1 MDCLYIRYFSYH
13 VLLFVWDCVLCDT
26 RSYICNSFSCQCFL
40 LTVWNQFMAF
50 CICQDICVTIA
61 CHQKLWIPAKV
72 FPSYSYLEPCHNMRF
87 YKKIFSFF
95 LKAWNFSTRSM
106 QVFCKGG
113 EWLDPSKVNF
123 TECWFQVKIF
133 LKAEM
138 LQLCILFLPAYSP
151 QIFFNIKKKVWIGKH
166 FNDGLGA
173 HGSWEFLTISGGIF
187 LIESFRVLESL
198 GEFIWPL
205 GSPWWGLNGLL
216 SWFCSYGLFYRLT
229 NS

>member
-1 MDCLYIRYFSYH
+1 MC
-13 VLLFVWDCVLCDT
+13 
-26 RSYICNSFSCQCFL
+26 CFL
-40 LTVWNQFMAF
+40 SGIVCF
-50 CICQDICVTIA
+50 VTLDLIFA
-61 CHQKLWIPAKV
+61 ILLISYVSVDSLESIHGFLHLSRYLCHHRMSPKLWIPEKV